1 MRVSVHWIL
10 RLALGVAFAVLI
22 SRPASSSTSRSSA
35 SHGTHSSGPVARAD
49 RSGGSHGGGGFH
61 GGGVRVFGGWGGWGW
76 YSPWWWGYG
85 YYPYPYPYPYRYAA
99 LSRWTAVK
107 TDVEPDE
114 AALYLDGKL
123 IGTADD
129 FDGYPDKLYL
139 GRGHYRLEFRL
150 DGYESY
156 TTEVEAEPGLS
167 FRVNEHLKKIP
178 GAKHHGTYEPA
189 RPEGGVVRFFRKR
202 GDRLETASPNSPGMD
217 ARPRERRPEPYP
229 EDSEEMAPEDEAPE
243 APSEEP
249 PSSSPALSDSRLSFE
264 VDPEESAVYVDGRF
278 AGGARE
284 LNSMSEG
291 FAVEAGEHR
300 ITVTCPGYRET
311 TVEVMAPA
319 RRSARVRVRLRK

>member
-1 MRVSVHWIL
+1 MFV
-10 RLALGVAFAVLI
+10 G
-22 SRPASSSTSRSSA
+22 
-35 SHGTHSSGPVARAD
+35 
-49 RSGGSHGGGGFH
+49 
-61 GGGVRVFGGWGGWGW
+61 GGWGW
-76 YSPWWWGYG
+76 YSPWWGGYG
-85 YYPYPYPYPYRYAA
+85 YYPYAYPYPNPYPYRYAA
-99 LSRWTAVK
+99 PSRWTAVK

-114 AALYLDGKL
+114 AALYLDGRL

-150 DGYESY
+150 DGYETY

-167 FRVNEHLKKIP
+167 FRINEHLKKIP

-202 GDRLETASPNSPGMD
+202 GDRLEVASPNSPDRD
-217 ARPRERRPEPYP
+217 APPRARQPEPYRG
-229 EDSEEMAPEDEAPE
+229 DSEEVETDEDAPGATAPE
-243 APSEEP
+243 P
-249 PSSSPALSDSRLSFE
+249 PTESPAVSDSRLSFE
-264 VDPEESAVYVDGRF
+264 IDPEEAAVYVDGRF

-284 LNSMSEG
+284 LDAMSEG

-300 ITVTCPGYRET
+300 VTVTCPGYRET
-311 TVEVMAPA
+311 TVEIMAPA